1 MLMAEWHVPPDHI
14 AENWSDELFALMV
27 AKLADRRE
35 RERKAI
41 ERPEQ
46 KEQNFVSSAEL
57 IERMGNNVEV
67 INNKGI
73 S

>member
-27 AKLADRRE
+27 KKFAKRRE
-35 RERKAI
+35 REREAI
-41 ERPEQ
+41 ETPE
-46 KEQNFVSSAEL
+46 KKGRTFVSSEEL

-67 INNKGI
+67 IE
-73 S
+73 